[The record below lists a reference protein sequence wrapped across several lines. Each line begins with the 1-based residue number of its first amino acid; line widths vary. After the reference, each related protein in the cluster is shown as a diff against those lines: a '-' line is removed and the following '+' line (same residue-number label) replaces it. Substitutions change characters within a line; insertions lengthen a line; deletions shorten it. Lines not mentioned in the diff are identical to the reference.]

1 MSVGRQKIVEGI
13 FKNYTTKEIK
23 ELIINQ
29 DLENKKLRLENEQL
43 KKLPAVMLGQEFI
56 TLKTITADIPLDR
69 LEKICKAVKYIGQ
82 TGYAVCTDLEDNLI
96 VAPVEI
102 NKIEISDNN
111 IWIKGTGSCEFYT
124 LAVIGYLIFFGE
136 NAKQLAESK
145 YNELTAQG
153 EL

>member
-1 MSVGRQKIVEGI
+1 MPKILKVKAEYMDRLGERGYQEKDDQKKRSEILGE
-13 FKNYTTKEIK
+13 FAKEIGRA
-23 ELIINQ
+23 
-29 DLENKKLRLENEQL
+29 RLEE
-43 KKLPAVMLGQEFI
+43 
-56 TLKTITADIPLDR
+56 
-69 LEKICKAVKYIGQ
+69 ICEAVKYIGQ